1 VTIMSAYAGGRGVVE
16 NKKTRFV
23 GRIFLSVLLSVV
35 VVGLGG
41 SRAVA
46 KDALDTDDAQ
56 AQAKMRTAFWA
67 GPSLYETGRVGSMT
81 VSDPTGSSKLDHQLG
96 MMPKEQLVEPATAD
110 PNRAIVATHSGY
122 LNPSVL
128 ALQIREQVP
137 TLSACR
143 VQQARSEGQPWNKI
157 EGGRLNLR
165 WTIRS
170 NGTVADAEV
179 VAVDPIDLR
188 LLDCVKRQVSAWTFA
203 RPSGGMMP
211 VDFSYSFK

>member
-1 VTIMSAYAGGRGVVE
+1 MMIAYVGGRGVVD
-16 NKKTRFV
+16 NKKTKFV

-35 VVGLGG
+35 LVGLGG
-41 SRAVA
+41 ARAVA
-46 KDALDTDDAQ
+46 KDALDTDAQ

-67 GPSLYETGRVGSMT
+67 GPSLHETGRVGAMT

-110 PNRAIVATHSGY
+110 PNRANVATHSGY
-122 LNPSVL
+122 LNPSIL
-128 ALQIREQVP
+128 ALEIREQVP

-157 EGGRLNLR
+157 EGGRVNLR

-188 LLDCVKRQVSAWTFA
+188 LLDCVKQQVSAWTFA
-203 RPSGGMMP
+203 RPRGGMMP